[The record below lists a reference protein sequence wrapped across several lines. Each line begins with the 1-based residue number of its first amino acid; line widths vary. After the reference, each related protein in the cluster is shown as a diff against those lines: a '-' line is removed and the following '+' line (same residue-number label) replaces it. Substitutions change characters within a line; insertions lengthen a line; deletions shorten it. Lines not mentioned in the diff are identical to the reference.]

1 MTWLFKALLSLA
13 ASLLSWVLCPIL
25 PLFSKNEFGAI
36 DNGKETGIEPR
47 LIGFLKYFSTEDNS
61 LLGDNGHKERWANK
75 SKYLQMVAWI
85 FRNPAY
91 VLDKEII
98 GANITSDM
106 NVTATGN
113 VFIKNRNNGVAGSYF
128 VTVGKYW
135 NWKLIKKLPF
145 INYCIMIE
153 AGWKLQDYAKNY
165 MATDSKAGIVI
176 PFPRLTPFTK

>member
-1 MTWLFKALLSLA
+1 MSWLIKAFLSVFS
-13 ASLLSWVLCPIL
+13 SLLSWILCPIL
-25 PLFSKNEFGAI
+25 PLFAKNEFGPTDNNKSI
-36 DNGKETGIEPR
+36 DIEPR
-47 LIGFLKYFSTEDNS
+47 LLGYLRYFSTSDNS
-61 LLGDNGHKERWANK
+61 LLGDNGHKARWQNR

-91 VLDKEII
+91 VFDSEVI
-98 GANITSDM
+98 GAKITSNM